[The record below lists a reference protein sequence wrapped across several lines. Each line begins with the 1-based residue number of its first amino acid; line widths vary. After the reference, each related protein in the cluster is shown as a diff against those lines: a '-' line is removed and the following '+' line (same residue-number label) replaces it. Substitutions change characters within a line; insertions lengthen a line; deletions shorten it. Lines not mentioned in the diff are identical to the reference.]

1 MIKFKLMLVG
11 ISGMWLFGQ
20 TAAGQNND
28 YLNALK
34 DCSAQS
40 MLSAA
45 NPGCMNGI
53 TAPNFI
59 AQTIDGK
66 TVRLSALKGKVV
78 VLNFWFVE
86 CVPCRMEMPALNE
99 TVKKFEKD
107 GVIFLSIARED
118 RASVQTFLRS
128 HPFLF
133 NPIPDPEAAI
143 CKDIYHLYAYPTTVV
158 INRNGIIKAFITGGR
173 TTKADAARDV
183 KERLEPIIRKVLN
196 KG

>member
-1 MIKFKLMLVG
+1 MIKFKLVLIGITGML
-11 ISGMWLFGQ
+11 LFGQ
-20 TAAGQNND
+20 TAVAQNND

-53 TAPNFI
+53 AAPNFM
-59 AQTIDGK
+59 AQTVDGK
-66 TVRLSALKGKVV
+66 TIRLGSLKGKVV
-78 VLNFWFVE
+78 VLNFWFIE

-99 TVKKFEKD
+99 TVRKFAKD

-118 RASVQTFLRS
+118 RASVRNFLAS
-128 HPFLF
+128 HPFSF

-143 CKDIYHLYAYPTTVV
+143 CKNIYHLYAYPTTVV
-158 INRNGIIKAFITGGR
+158 INGNGVIKAFITGGR
-173 TTKADAARDV
+173 SNKTDAARDV